1 MEKKTIILLGHEEV
15 AKLLISHGADVSI
28 VDNYQTTA
36 AGWARSRGKMST
48 YFILNEQTIENI
60 PLKTFNLFH

>member
-1 MEKKTIILLGHEEV
+1 MKKKTIILLGHEEV
-15 AKLLISHGADVSI
+15 AKLLISHDADVSI

-48 YFILNEQTIENI
+48 YFIFKEQTIENI
-60 PLKTFNLFH
+60 P